1 MERDL
6 DNLIE
11 NPREDLNCELKE
23 WLDLQQ
29 NVVRA
34 SIARHLAAL
43 ANHGGGYLIFGFSD
57 DLEHAPNRPASL
69 DSYSQDV
76 FAGIVKHYLTPTFQC
91 GVEFVPHRNGQKFPV
106 VRVPGHGRVPVCAK
120 AGGPQDDKGR
130 EQGIKKGSYYIRK
143 PGPESAPVEG
153 AEDWEP
159 LIRRCVIN
167 DRDRLLGDI
176 TALIQ
181 VSEKPAPAA
190 LQRLADWHRNGEER
204 FLQLLSQA
212 QRVGWPVAFRDHC
225 YQLSYLISA
234 DEDENL
240 PRDSLCQI
248 LEEVN
253 NEVRDTVWTGWS
265 MFYPLSGTEFASAIH
280 PENPDGTGDDV
291 LEANLIS
298 QPALPEFWRI
308 ALDGKATLVRAYR
321 EDRGNNVSASNQRAG
336 TWLSPETVVRET
348 AEIVTHARLLA
359 RRLETATRVSFRF
372 TWLGLEKRE
381 LQDFDPRIYLPPGY
395 IARANVR
402 TTEGEWAVPKLA
414 ADWPNVVAELACP
427 VLHLFGFATCSPEFV
442 KGMAPKFVKL

>member
-11 NPREDLNCELKE
+11 NPREALNCELKE

-57 DLEHAPNRPASL
+57 DLGHAPNRPDSL
-69 DSYSQDV
+69 DSYSHDV

-91 GVEFVPHRNGQKFPV
+91 GVELVPHRNGQKFPV
-106 VRVPGHGRVPVCAK
+106 VRVPGHGRVPICAK

-159 LIRRCVIN
+159 LIRRCVVN

-181 VSEKPAPAA
+181 ASEKPAPAA
-190 LQRLADWHRNGEER
+190 QQRLADWHRNGEKR

-212 QRVGWPVAFRDHC
+212 QGVGWPVEFKDHR

-240 PRDSLCQI
+240 PTDSLCQI

-265 MFYPLSGTEFASAIH
+265 MFYPLSGTEFASATY
-280 PENPDGTGDDV
+280 PENLDGTGDDV

-308 ALDGKATLVRAYR
+308 ALDGRATLVRAYR
-321 EDRGNNVSASNQRAG
+321 EDRGSKVSASNQRAG
-336 TWLSPETVVRET
+336 TWLSPETVMRET

-372 TWLGLEKRE
+372 TWLGLEGRE
-381 LQDFDPRIYLPPGY
+381 LQNFDHRIYLSPGY
-395 IARANVR
+395 ITRANVR
-402 TTEGEWAVPKLA
+402 ITEGEWAVPKLA

-427 VLHLFGFATCSPEFV
+427 VLHLFGFETCSPEFV

>member
-1 MERDL
+1 MARFTSGHAGYCTEYLACAITRVYRRHASPVGPDRSSQYTNAFACYLIEMERDL

-29 NVVRA
+29 NAVRA

-57 DLEHAPNRPASL
+57 DLGHAPNRPDSL
-69 DSYSQDV
+69 DSYSHDV

-91 GVEFVPHRNGQKFPV
+91 GVELVPHRNGQKFPV
-106 VRVPGHGRVPVCAK
+106 VRVPGHGRVPICAK

-130 EQGIKKGSYYIRK
+130 EQGIKKGIYYIRK

-159 LIRRCVIN
+159 LIRRCVVN

-181 VSEKPAPAA
+181 ASEKPAPAA
-190 LQRLADWHRNGEER
+190 QQRLADWHRNGEKR

-212 QRVGWPVAFRDHC
+212 QGVGWPVEFKDHR

-240 PRDSLCQI
+240 PTDSLCQI

-265 MFYPLSGTEFASAIH
+265 MFYPLSGTEFAPAIH

-298 QPALPEFWRI
+298 QSALPEFWRI
-308 ALDGKATLVRAYR
+308 ALDGRATLVRAYR
-321 EDRGNNVSASNQRAG
+321 EDRGNNVSASNQRAEHG
-336 TWLSPETVVRET
+336 FPLK
-348 AEIVTHARLLA
+348 RLCGRQRSLLPMRGCWRDDWKPRHESA
-359 RRLETATRVSFRF
+359 SGL
-372 TWLGLEKRE
+372 LGSASKDENS
-381 LQDFDPRIYLPPGY
+381 RISIIESICPLDTSHG
-395 IARANVR
+395 R
-402 TTEGEWAVPKLA
+402 TCA
-414 ADWPNVVAELACP
+414 
-427 VLHLFGFATCSPEFV
+427 
-442 KGMAPKFVKL
+442 